1 MYPTSLAVLSVA
13 VLVAVAPVAARAD
26 DPIDLEHAR
35 ALARAGWAMGS
46 YDAELL
52 SPGAAQAEPTAHTVP
67 TMATIARG
75 VTCPGTEPGTPDRN
89 PWLT

>member
-1 MYPTSLAVLSVA
+1 MYPTSLALLSVA

-26 DPIDLEHAR
+26 DPIDLEHAC

-52 SPGAAQAEPTAHTVP
+52 NRWGCTSGTHSAYCPHMGV
-67 TMATIARG
+67 TITRG
-75 VTCPGTEPGTPDRN
+75 VTYRDTEPV
-89 PWLT
+89 LTD